1 MGPGGV
7 VKLTDF
13 GWSVYCPDNGLRDTL
28 CGTPLYLSPELLS
41 SEKYD
46 RSVDLWAI
54 GVMTYEML
62 TGEMPFGIKTMQDL
76 RNIVSDLL

>member
-1 MGPGGV
+1 M

-13 GWSVYCPDNGLRDTL
+13 GWSVHCPDNGLRDTL
-28 CGTPLYLSPELLS
+28 CGTLLYLSPELLS

-62 TGEMPFGIKTMQDL
+62 TGVMPFGIKTMQDL
-76 RNIVSDLL
+76 RKIVRNII